1 MFLICQAAVSEGV
14 YEQLVTRLGRKRYN
28 YRMIAYKILVVD
40 DESTL
45 LNTVR
50 AYLEQEGYVVQTAQD
65 GRSALLIFRDFQP
78 DLIVLDIMLPEIDGL
93 EVLRQL
99 RQSSDVYVIM
109 LTAKADETDKIIGL
123 GMGADDYV
131 TKPFSPREL
140 MARIKAALRRLG
152 GGTGAKSTELVSRQ
166 LRLDVD
172 GRLAW
177 KQDTPLDLSPIE
189 FELLHA
195 LMRNHGRALSREQLI
210 EQVWGYDYYGD
221 DRVVDVHIGR
231 LRKKVEDDH
240 THPTLIV
247 TAWGAGYRFEDEM
260 G

>member
-1 MFLICQAAVSEGV
+1 M
-14 YEQLVTRLGRKRYN
+14 T
-28 YRMIAYKILVVD
+28 YKILAVD

-50 AYLEQEGYVVQTAQD
+50 AYLEQEGYAVQTAQN
-65 GRSALLIFRDFQP
+65 GRSALQIFRDFQP
-78 DLIVLDIMLPEIDGL
+78 DLIVLDIMLPEVDGL
-93 EVLRQL
+93 EVLRQI
-99 RQSSDVYVIM
+99 RQTSNVFVIM

-140 MARIKAALRRLG
+140 VARIKAALRRVG
-152 GGTGAKSTELVSRQ
+152 GGSAAQNTELVSGH

-177 KQDTPLDLSPIE
+177 KQDIPLDLTPIE

-195 LMRNHGRALSREQLI
+195 LMRHPRRALSREQLI
-210 EQVWGYDYYGD
+210 EQVWGYDYYGE

-231 LRKKVEDDH
+231 LRKKVEDDP

-247 TAWGAGYRFEDEM
+247 TAWGAGYRFEDDIQ
-260 G
+260 